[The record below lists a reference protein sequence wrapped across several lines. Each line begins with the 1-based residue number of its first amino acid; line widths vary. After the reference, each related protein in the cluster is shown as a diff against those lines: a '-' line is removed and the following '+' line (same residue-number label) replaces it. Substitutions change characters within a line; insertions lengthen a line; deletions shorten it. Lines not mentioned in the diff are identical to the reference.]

1 MTKKEKVYL
10 ISYKDD
16 YFRKGEPCE
25 VVGLKMLTVYKPNSL
40 YTIKET
46 TKLCYYVVF
55 EDGQVDYIDKELA
68 DKEFSF
74 VTLDDMLRY
83 GTP

>member
-25 VVGLKMLTVYKPNSL
+25 VIGLKMITTYKHNSL
-40 YTIKET
+40 ISFEEGS
-46 TKLCYYVVF
+46 KLCYYVVF

-68 DKEFSF
+68 DKEFNF
-74 VTLDDMLRY
+74 VTLADMLRY